1 MIEARKNHGHFAMN
15 GIDHAQISRLQTM
28 LEQRKTFL
36 LSQVADNAEAA
47 GLRAASVNEI
57 EASPA
62 DNASARTLNELV
74 NEAAE
79 HNAAQLRVV
88 KHALSKFLDGS
99 YGICENCG
107 EEIGLSRLNARPEAR
122 FCIAC
127 QTRMEKARR

>member
-1 MIEARKNHGHFAMN
+1 MN
-15 GIDHAQISRLQTM
+15 GLDHAQIYRLQAM
-28 LEQRKTFL
+28 LEQRKDFL

-47 GLRAASVNEI
+47 GLRAAFVNEI

-79 HNAAQLRVV
+79 HNAAQLRIV
-88 KHALSKFLDGS
+88 KHALNKFIDGS
-99 YGICENCG
+99 YGICEKCG
-107 EEIGLSRLNARPEAR
+107 EEIGLSRLHARPEAR

-127 QTRMEKARR
+127 QTMMEKTRR

>member
-1 MIEARKNHGHFAMN
+1 
-15 GIDHAQISRLQTM
+15 M
-28 LEQRKTFL
+28 LEQRKAFL

-47 GLRAASVNEI
+47 GLRAASVSEI

-79 HNAAQLRVV
+79 HNAAQLRIV
-88 KHALSKFLDGS
+88 KHALNKFLDGS

>member
-1 MIEARKNHGHFAMN
+1 MIGARKNHGHFAMN

-28 LEQRKTFL
+28 LEQRKAFL

-47 GLRAASVNEI
+47 GLRAASVSEI

-79 HNAAQLRVV
+79 HNAAQLRIV
-88 KHALSKFLDGS
+88 KHALNKFLDGS

>member
-1 MIEARKNHGHFAMN
+1 MN
-15 GIDHAQISRLQTM
+15 RLEHEQISRLQAM
-28 LEQRKTFL
+28 LEQRKAFL
-36 LSQVADNAEAA
+36 LGQIADDAEAA

-79 HNAAQLRVV
+79 HNAAQLRIV
-88 KHALSKFLDGS
+88 KHALAKFADGS
-99 YGICENCG
+99 YGVCENCG
-107 EEIGLSRLNARPEAR
+107 EQIGLSRLNARPEAR
-122 FCIAC
+122 LCIAC

>member
-1 MIEARKNHGHFAMN
+1 MIGASKNHGHFAMN
-15 GIDHAQISRLQTM
+15 GIDQAQISRLQAM
-28 LEQRKTFL
+28 LEQRKVFL
-36 LSQVADNAEAA
+36 LSQVAENAEAA

-79 HNAAQLRVV
+79 HNAAQLRIV
-88 KHALSKFLDGS
+88 KHALNKFRDGS

-107 EEIGLSRLNARPEAR
+107 EEIGPSRLNARPEAR